1 VALRVIVPNV
11 LPKYDMIPDRNGT
24 GCVYVTVT
32 GRREMHT
39 PPTAVG
45 VATPGVI
52 VHLSGSE
59 MERIALSMVGQPE
72 AELLKSLG
80 QPRHVVPAAT
90 LDGRPVDYPWQGM
103 NFVPIP
109 TLTVHNKVLL
119 YSKLDMAIYVYVNE
133 QDVVEYVVTAGT

>member
-1 VALRVIVPNV
+1 MIKKVIIAGALMIVCLLVIGLFSWNLRGPQ
-11 LPKYDMIPDRNGT
+11 R
-24 GCVYVTVT
+24 
-32 GRREMHT
+32 
-39 PPTAVG
+39 
-45 VATPGVI
+45 
-52 VHLSGSE
+52 E

-72 AELLKSLG
+72 AELLKALG
-80 QPRHVVPAAT
+80 QPRHVVTAAT